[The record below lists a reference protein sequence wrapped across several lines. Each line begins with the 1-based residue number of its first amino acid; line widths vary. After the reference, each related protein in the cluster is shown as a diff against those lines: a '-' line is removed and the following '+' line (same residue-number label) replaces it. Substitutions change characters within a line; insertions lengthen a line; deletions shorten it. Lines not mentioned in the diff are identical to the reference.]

1 MVSDVE
7 VTWRFESNSVGMGA
21 GAAPERNPPRA
32 RACASCGAGGAPN
45 LPLNSFHRLL
55 NVCAPPFAHKWP
67 LGSYTRRI
75 YGAHLFS
82 KKVRAFDKQ
91 RCPSE

>member
-32 RACASCGAGGAPN
+32 RACASCGAGGALN
-45 LPLNSFHRLL
+45 LPLISIELLPPPPQRL
-55 NVCAPPFAHKWP
+55 
-67 LGSYTRRI
+67 YTVFRSQN
-75 YGAHLFS
+75 GL
-82 KKVRAFDKQ
+82 
-91 RCPSE
+91 